1 MDWTRIDKW
10 TDRRTKSFWWLQL
23 VLGEAKPAR
32 LFPLSPKD
40 GRSTKEARRPLTF
53 VHGTSLPSPVGD
65 IVNRDLGWE
74 QEGET
79 GQGEEAYDEGSQVGE
94 AVLLAVAGGL
104 AISAAAAAA
113 ATSVSAAATTAAA
126 AAVGGRGSI
135 IAGGG
140 RGSCVARGLGGSGV
154 AGRLGWCG
162 VSRARS
168 GVSAA
173 ATTSAAA
180 ASVPMSCSSS
190 SSAAASMSVPT
201 GTISP
206 LQVVGLAR
214 LGRGQEQSGGQDR
227 SRRHRGDFNDGK
239 ER

>member
-1 MDWTRIDKW
+1 MDGQTDKKLW
-10 TDRRTKSFWWLQL
+10 CLVSSRRSKACQAL
-23 VLGEAKPAR
+23 
-32 LFPLSPKD
+32 PLSPKD

-104 AISAAAAAA
+104 AISTAATAA
-113 ATSVSAAATTAAA
+113 ATSVSSAAAASGTASVSAAATA

-135 IAGGG
+135 IAGGSS
-140 RGSCVARGLGGSGV
+140 GSGVARGLGGSGV

-173 ATTSAAA
+173 ATTAAAA

-190 SSAAASMSVPT
+190 SAAAASMSVPT